1 MTAHDF
7 LFRDNINRSDKDMKT
22 FIAFSIIFLTATM
35 AFATPFLVS
44 DPQSGVTSYQLT
56 GWSETNVTAQADG
69 SLRMDVGS
77 AVQGTTYNLTVA
89 ACNIWGCSTT
99 VPFVLQKQLPS
110 APSQLRLVP

>member
-1 MTAHDF
+1 
-7 LFRDNINRSDKDMKT
+7 MKT
-22 FIAFSIIFLTATM
+22 LLSIIFVLFATV

-56 GWSETNVTAQADG
+56 GWPETTVTAQADG

-89 ACNIWGCSTT
+89 ACNVWGCSST
-99 VPFVLQKQLPS
+99 VPFGFGKQLPN

>member
-1 MTAHDF
+1 
-7 LFRDNINRSDKDMKT
+7 MKT
-22 FIAFSIIFLTATM
+22 LITIFLVLLGLATTV
-35 AFATPFLVS
+35 FASPFLVS

-56 GWSETNVTAQADG
+56 GWSETNVVAQADG

-77 AVQGTTYNLTVA
+77 AVQGTTYNLTIA
-89 ACNIWGCSTT
+89 ACNVWGCSVT